1 MSMPSSPFI
10 VRADRV
16 RAGLDAEAIRA
27 MADADAAR
35 VRAGIAAERQAALED
50 ARLQGLRQG
59 LAEAAAM
66 MAGATEAVAQFWRER
81 EHELAEVALAVA
93 HRVLSSLPVD
103 EIVSRLALDAI
114 AEHAGDVA
122 LGLRVSPET
131 AAALRAALGAHDV
144 AGRVSV
150 VADPAAEAGECTLIH
165 ARGRTDIGL
174 LAQFRSML
182 HALPGSPPPGPEV
195 LR

>member
-1 MSMPSSPFI
+1 MSLPSSPFI

-16 RAGLDAEAIRA
+16 RAGLEAKAILAAAEAEAARIRA
-27 MADADAAR
+27 G
-35 VRAGIAAERQAALED
+35 VAAERQAALEE
-50 ARLQGLRQG
+50 ARHEGLRLG
-59 LAEAAAM
+59 LAEAATM
-66 MAGATEAVAQFWRER
+66 MAGATGAVAQFWRER

-103 EIVSRLALDAI
+103 ATVLRLALEAI
-114 AEHAGDVA
+114 AEHAGDAA
-122 LGLRVSPET
+122 LGLRVSPE
-131 AAALRAALGAHDV
+131 AAEPLRAALAAHDA

-150 VADPAAEAGECTLIH
+150 VADPAAAAGECTLVH

-182 HALPGSPPPGPEV
+182 HALPGSLPQGPEV